1 MKFNDKALRVKYMR
15 LLEKFV
21 KSCETILKLENF
33 NYLLFEKKITKIYQQ
48 IQKLDDLQLDSTYL
62 NTLTSFTDLVIR
74 VLDNEKMT
82 TEEKRI
88 FLLKEVNQA
97 RKQKN
102 SNSYKK
108 NKHKNQLYDD

>member
-1 MKFNDKALRVKYMR
+1 MKFNEKALRVKYMR

-21 KSCETILKLENF
+21 KSCETILKLEDF

-48 IQKLDDLQLDSTYL
+48 IQKLDDLHLDSTYL
-62 NTLTSFTDLVIR
+62 NTLKSFTDFTIR
-74 VLDNEKMT
+74 ILENEKMT

-88 FLLKEVNQA
+88 LLLKEVNQT

-102 SNSYKK
+102 STSYKK
-108 NKHKNQLYDD
+108 EKHKKQLYDD